1 MSDRARQSDRR
12 SQFKKVI
19 DAEDGRR
26 RRSDNTVLL
35 RKSKR
40 EESIMKRRQLVQSAS
55 AADADTPTSVDAG
68 SSTPSRDALAS
79 DESRAHLVSQ
89 LNSSDLTEALA
100 ATRAF
105 RKLLS
110 LERNPPITEVVAL
123 GVVPKFVEF
132 LAADDATDLQFEAA
146 WCLTNIASGE
156 TDHTTAVIKAPGAIH
171 QFVRLL
177 QSPHENLRDQCV
189 WALGNIAGDGPQQ
202 RDLVIAAGAID
213 GFLMQFY
220 DGAGQAII
228 RNTTWALSN
237 LCRGKP
243 ATPLSTVARAI
254 PVLAQLVQFPDDEV
268 VADASWAISYI
279 TDGENQRIEPVVET
293 PGLVERLVSLLNHS
307 SKAIQTPVLRTV
319 GNIVTGSEMQTEA
332 VVRCNPFP
340 ALLSLMA
347 SSKRTISKEACWA
360 LSNITA
366 GTVSQATAAVNAG
379 CIPAATTLLSNGTYE
394 VQKEATWAIS
404 NACCTLPAEVLMTF
418 VTEDLLAGL
427 VEVMSKKTSD
437 AKIVSV
443 ALEAVAN
450 LLKAGAVGVDS
461 LDDNRVAQVLEEVG
475 GLDVIEDL
483 QDSKSDEVY
492 NHAVTILETYFPT
505 EGEDDAVPDA
515 AFGVENAN
523 GVPAPQAAGK
533 AFQFGAQPFAPTEA
547 ASFAF

>member
-1 MSDRARQSDRR
+1 
-12 SQFKKVI
+12 
-19 DAEDGRR
+19 
-26 RRSDNTVLL
+26 VLL
-35 RKSKR
+35 RKNKR
-40 EESIMKRRQLVQSAS
+40 EESIMKRRQLVQSATS
-55 AADADTPTSVDAG
+55 TDVEEKAETGTPVA
-68 SSTPSRDALAS
+68 REALAT
-79 DESRAHLVSQ
+79 DETRAQLVAQ

-123 GVVPKFVEF
+123 GVVSKFVEF

-156 TDHTTAVIKAPGAIH
+156 SEHTTAVINAPGAIQ

-189 WALGNIAGDGPQQ
+189 WALGNIAGDGPRQ
-202 RDLVIAAGAID
+202 RDLVIAAGAVD

-319 GNIVTGSEMQTEA
+319 GNIVTGSESQTEA

-340 ALLSLMA
+340 ALLNLMG

-366 GTVSQATAAVNAG
+366 GTVAQALAAVEAG
-379 CIPAATTLLSNGTYE
+379 CIPAATSLLSNGTYE

-404 NACCTLPAEVLMTF
+404 NACCTLPAEVLMSF
-418 VTEDLLAGL
+418 VSEDLLAGL

-450 LLKAGAVGVDS
+450 LLKAGAAGVEE
-461 LDDNRVAQVLEEVG
+461 LEDNRVAQVLEEVG

-492 NHAVTILETYFPT
+492 NHALSILETYFPQ
-505 EGEDDAVPDA
+505 EGEEEE
-515 AFGVENAN
+515 GT
-523 GVPAPQAAGK
+523 PAPTFGAENSNGIPEPQEGK
-533 AFQFGAQPFAPTEA
+533 AFQFGAQPFAAPA
-547 ASFAF
+547 ASSFAF